1 MTSEKLLPAEPS
13 FPEREKLVLE
23 LWRDL
28 DAFSYSL
35 KLREG
40 SKVFTFYDGPPF
52 ATGLPHY
59 GHLLAG
65 TIKDVIPR
73 FKTMQGFYVPRR
85 FGWDCHGLPVENE
98 IERHFDLTGT
108 HSIEEFGVPRFNE
121 ECRSIVLRYTEEWK
135 VTVERMGRWVDFS
148 CPYRTMD
155 ASFMESVWWVF
166 AQLWDKGMVY
176 EGLKVMPFS
185 WKLGTPLSNFEANLN
200 YKEVDDPAITVML
213 PLAEDPSVNLLI
225 WTTTP
230 WTLPSNLAA
239 VVHPE
244 LDYIV
249 ALLDCGT
256 KVLLAEGR
264 ATEVLKDRSFEV
276 VARYTGRQLQGK
288 RYQPPFDCF
297 KHLENSAFR
306 ILNADFVSL
315 DDGTGVVHAAPGFG
329 EEDFNICQRE
339 GIALVCPVDSNGCFT
354 EEVPHLCGRFVKDT
368 DRDIIQDLKQ
378 RGLLFHRSS
387 IRHRYPFCWRSD
399 TPLIYKSVKTWF
411 VAVEP
416 LKERLLAANAQIQW
430 VPDHIRDGRFGKWL
444 AGARDWAISRNRYWG
459 TPMPIWRSESG
470 RCLVISS
477 IEQLQKLA
485 GVKVTDL
492 HRHFLDDIEI
502 EVEGE
507 VYRRIPEVFDCW
519 FESGSMPYA
528 SKHYPFEAAKEWNK
542 SFPADFIA
550 EGIDQTR
557 GWFYT
562 LTVLA
567 VALFDKPAFL
577 NCIVNGIVLAS
588 DGQKMS
594 KRLKNYPEP
603 GIVINKYGAD
613 AVRIYLLNSPAV
625 EAEDLCFQESGV
637 EHVLRQLLIPA
648 WNSLRFFT
656 TYARLH
662 NWSCASAKPAAH
674 QEIDQWIRAALK
686 EMLEEVTRRLESYQI
701 KECFSPI
708 LKFIDQL
715 TNWYIRRSRRKFWS
729 EPTSDE
735 QRSAYHTLYDVLL
748 NFAKVLAPFAP
759 FLAEQIWQ
767 ELRTEQDP
775 KSVHWCDWPTWT
787 LSEADHTLLRDME
800 VLRTA
805 VSLGHSVRKQAQVK
819 VRQPLRKALIAV
831 GDEVTKSALSHH
843 AALLAEE
850 LNVHEV
856 ELLSDA
862 KELVR
867 VKIKPNFRVL
877 GKRVGAMMP
886 QFQKAIM
893 AEGLT
898 LQRAMSTALVEG
910 SDYILQEDDLMLE
923 YEAQEGIT
931 AASEGALTIALIT
944 ELDEELL
951 LEGIARDLVNRV
963 NQLRKE
969 SGLDISD
976 RITLILP
983 LDETLKQVWS
993 RHGGTIADDV
1003 LATSIEW
1010 GPALGGT
1017 EFELPTGSVII
1028 GLMRATSV
1036 TH

>member
-1 MTSEKLLPAEPS
+1 MTSEKLLPSEPS
-13 FPEREKLVLE
+13 FPERERLVLD
-23 LWRDL
+23 LWRRL
-28 DAFSYSL
+28 DAFNQSL
-35 KLREG
+35 RLREG
-40 SKVFTFYDGPPF
+40 CKVFTFYDGPPF

-73 FKTMQGFYVPRR
+73 FKTMQGFFVPRR

-98 IERHFDLTGT
+98 IERHFNLTGA

-135 VTVERMGRWVDFS
+135 GTVERMGRWVDFS

-166 AQLWDKGMVY
+166 AQLWEKGMVY

-200 YKEVDDPAITVML
+200 YKEVDDPGITVML
-213 PLAEDPSVNLLI
+213 PLVDDPSINLLI

-239 VVHPE
+239 VVHAD
-244 LDYIV
+244 LDYVV
-249 ALLDCGT
+249 AQLDSGT

-264 ATEVLKDRSFEV
+264 TTEVLKDQPFTI
-276 VARYTGRQLQGK
+276 VARYKGSELVGK
-288 RYQPPFDCF
+288 RYKPPFDCF
-297 KHLENSAFR
+297 QHLADSAFR
-306 ILNADFVSL
+306 IIAADFVSL
-315 DDGTGVVHAAPGFG
+315 EDGTGVVHAAPGFG
-329 EEDFNICQRE
+329 EEDYNVCQKQ
-339 GIALVCPVDSNGCFT
+339 GMPLVCPVDSNGCFT
-354 EEVPHLCGRFVKDT
+354 EEVPMYVGRLVKEC
-368 DRDIIQDLKQ
+368 DRDIIRNLKE

-387 IRHRYPFCWRSD
+387 IKHRYPFCWRSD
-399 TPLIYKSVKTWF
+399 TPLIYKCVKTWF

-416 LKERLLAANAQIQW
+416 LKERLLAANAQIRW
-430 VPDHIRDGRFGKWL
+430 VPEHIRDGRFGKWL

-477 IEQLQKLA
+477 IAELQQHT
-485 GVKVTDL
+485 GTQITDL
-492 HRHFLDDIEI
+492 HRHFLDELEI
-502 EVEGE
+502 RVDGE

-519 FESGSMPYA
+519 FESGAMPYA
-528 SKHYPFEAAKEWNK
+528 AKHYPFEDAEMWQGT
-542 SFPADFIA
+542 FPADFIA

-567 VALFDKPAFL
+567 VALFDQPAFL

-603 GIVINKYGAD
+603 GIVIEKFGAD

-637 EHVLRQLLIPA
+637 ENVLRQLLIPT

-662 NWSCASAKPAAH
+662 NWEAAANKPVQI
-674 QEIDQWIRAALK
+674 QEIDRWINAAFQ
-686 EMLEEVTRRLESYQI
+686 EMLGVVTQHLESYRI
-701 KECFSPI
+701 KECFAPI
-708 LKFIDQL
+708 LKFVDQL

-729 EPTSDE
+729 EPTTEE
-735 QRSAYHTLYDVLL
+735 QCSAYHTLYDLL
-748 NFAKVLAPFAP
+748 RGLAKVLAPFAP
-759 FLAEQIWQ
+759 FIAEQIWQ
-767 ELRTEQDP
+767 ELRSSQDP
-775 KSVHWCDWPTWT
+775 QSVHWCDWPQY
-787 LSEADHTLLRDME
+787 SIEAADMQLLREME
-800 VLRTA
+800 AVRMA

-831 GDEVTKSALSHH
+831 ADEATKTALAQH
-843 AALLAEE
+843 APLLVEE

-862 KELVR
+862 KQLVK
-867 VKIKPNFRVL
+867 VKIKPNYRVL
-877 GKRVGAMMP
+877 GKRVGALMP
-886 QFQKAIM
+886 QFQKAITV
-893 AEGLT
+893 EGLT
-898 LQRAMSTALVEG
+898 LQQAIAAPLVAG
-910 SDYILQEDDLMLE
+910 SDYILQEDDLTIE

-944 ELDEELL
+944 ELDEALI
-951 LEGIARDLVNRV
+951 LEGLARDLVNRV
-963 NQLRKE
+963 NQLRKD
-969 SGLDISD
+969 SGLEISD
-976 RITLILP
+976 RITLVLP
-983 LDETLKQVWS
+983 THDMIKKVWEI
-993 RHGGTIADDV
+993 HGEAISADV
-1003 LATSIEW
+1003 LATAVEW
-1010 GPALGGT
+1010 GPALSGI
-1017 EFELPTGSVII
+1017 ELELPDGAVLV
-1028 GLMRATSV
+1028 GLLRNA
-1036 TH
+1036 